1 VTVAPAELIPLR
13 TTCQMTCEEP
23 AADNKWESPPYNIH
37 NFDNSGMRENRQA
50 GLGWKTIAPS
60 ARKWLDI
67 SSERVSTDFYL
78 VATLPVRSGRQ
89 GLAGRPSHHLHLC
102 NNAEQ

>member
-1 VTVAPAELIPLR
+1 MTHLFLQTAAAAELIPLR

-23 AADNKWESPPYNIH
+23 AADNKWENPPYKIH

-60 ARKWLDI
+60 AR
-67 SSERVSTDFYL
+67 E
-78 VATLPVRSGRQ
+78 
-89 GLAGRPSHHLHLC
+89 
-102 NNAEQ
+102 

>member
-1 VTVAPAELIPLR
+1 MTVTPAELIPLR

-60 ARKWLDI
+60 ARKWLWILFLQSLCWVVGGHCSCED
-67 SSERVSTDFYL
+67 
-78 VATLPVRSGRQ
+78 RQ
-89 GLAGRPSHHLHLC
+89 AGLGWKTIAR
-102 NNAEQ
+102 Q